1 MKLNPEDPK
10 MQGIIAFAGF
20 IAIIALYSLVKSM
33 GIVESTPKFYWLSAA
48 SFMLLFSVGN
58 SVMSLTD
65 HVSNNY
71 WGISIFVYVSLAV
84 LSGLIAY
91 LASNLSVYEAGSYK
105 FIYFV
110 ITFGYLVFISIM
122 GFMKKIVAFAQKEV
136 WNQPKIRRR

>member
-1 MKLNPEDPK
+1 
-10 MQGIIAFAGF
+10 
-20 IAIIALYSLVKSM
+20 
-33 GIVESTPKFYWLSAA
+33 
-48 SFMLLFSVGN
+48 
-58 SVMSLTD
+58 LTD